1 MFGSGSF
8 LRPLDLALLAS
19 IAVIA
24 GWSFL
29 TFRATSGAKAI
40 VYVGNMKT
48 AWYDLKGPRQ
58 EVVVPTRIGPVRVE
72 IGEGAARV
80 LSSPCLN
87 KICVKTGKVRHTHEE
102 IVCVPAHMLVVIEG
116 DASPGPS
123 GGEVDVIT
131 F

>member
-1 MFGSGSF
+1 V
-8 LRPLDLALLAS
+8 ALLAS
-19 IAVIA
+19 IALIA

-40 VYVGNMKT
+40 VYVANKKT
-48 AWYDLKGPRQ
+48 AWYDLTGPRQ
-58 EVVVPTRIGPVRVE
+58 EVAIPTRIGPVTVE

-80 LSSPCLN
+80 ISSPCLN

-102 IVCVPAHMLVVIEG
+102 VVCVPAHMLVVIEG
-116 DASPGPS
+116 DASRGPA